1 MVQVIERTN
10 QLGQVIMAC
19 ENIYSRCCERSF
31 LARSRKSNQEEDY
44 TNVLKEK
51 LQAESSQ
58 PSHDLALARSPRTIS
73 PRCRYD
79 LPAMP
84 FAFLA
89 QLQHNHPAGHHAHS
103 HPPTAALPQPPVV
116 HP

>member
-73 PRCRYD
+73 PHD
-79 LPAMP
+79 LPAMSLRSP
-84 FAFLA
+84 RDAVRL
-89 QLQHNHPAGHHAHS
+89 S
-103 HPPTAALPQPPVV
+103 RSAAA
-116 HP
+116 